1 MTTGDLL
8 ELMQKT
14 VKDLSTDEGILASGR
29 NEVFGCIFGRDTA
42 ITILKL
48 LKVYERQRDSETLA
62 ICRRSLLTLASLQG
76 SQANLESGEEPGKF
90 IHEFRR
96 DRYQH
101 LIERETPWYLYDD
114 TFLRNYDSVDAT
126 PLALIAFYRYWEL
139 TGDNNFIQKVRY
151 PVEAG
156 LLWLIDYGDLDN
168 DGLIE
173 YRWHPER
180 KFGGLAVQSWT
191 DSQESF
197 MRPDG
202 TFPEYPLAPA
212 EVQAFGWLALK
223 LWAGYYGRLS
233 GFGKVLNAKSR
244 QMKASFNRTFV
255 YKDNG
260 LYFIAQALDG
270 NKQRIETVTGNPLM
284 SLWAAYSYEGKYES
298 IIARPVMSQ
307 MVKRAFQD
315 DMFDENAGIRTM
327 SMRSLTYNPRE
338 DSYHNGSFWPMLNG
352 LIYEGLVNFGY
363 LNEAVRLR
371 EAALRPIHHFG
382 SPIELYHYGKETGY
396 QEYRSPE
403 GQIGCREQAWSA
415 ASILQMMLT
424 Y

>member
-1 MTTGDLL
+1 MTSGDLL

-48 LKVYERQRDSETLA
+48 LKVYEHERDPELLA
-62 ICRRSLLTLASLQG
+62 LARRSLLTLASLQG
-76 SQANLESGEEPGKF
+76 GKLNLESGEEPGKF

-96 DRYQH
+96 DGFQH
-101 LIERETPWYLYDD
+101 LINRDNPWFLYEDK
-114 TFLRNYDSVDAT
+114 FLRNYDSVDAT
-126 PLALIAFYRYWEL
+126 PLALIAFYRYWEAS
-139 TGDNNFIQKVRY
+139 GDNDFIQKVRY

-156 LLWLIDYGDLDN
+156 LRWILDYGDFDN

-173 YRWHPER
+173 YQWHPER
-180 KFGGLAVQSWT
+180 TYGGLSVQSWT
-191 DSQESF
+191 DSYESF
-197 MRPDG
+197 LRPDG
-202 TFPEYPLAPA
+202 TFPKYPLAPA

-223 LWAGYYGRLS
+223 LWSGYYGSLS
-233 GFGKVLNAKSR
+233 GFGKILHAKSR
-244 QMKASFNRTFV
+244 QIKATFNRTFV
-255 YKDNG
+255 FKDNG

-270 NKQRIETVTGNPLM
+270 DKQRIETITGNPLM
-284 SLWAAYSYEGKYES
+284 CLWSACTHEGRFES
-298 IIARPVMSQ
+298 IVSRPVMSQ

-315 DMFDENAGIRTM
+315 DMFDESAGIRTM
-327 SMRSLTYNPRE
+327 SMKSPTYNPRE

-352 LIYEGLVNFGY
+352 LIYEGLINFGY
-363 LNEAVRLR
+363 LNEATRLR

-396 QEYRSPE
+396 QEYRSPG

-415 ASILQMMLT
+415 ASILQMVLM
-424 Y
+424 